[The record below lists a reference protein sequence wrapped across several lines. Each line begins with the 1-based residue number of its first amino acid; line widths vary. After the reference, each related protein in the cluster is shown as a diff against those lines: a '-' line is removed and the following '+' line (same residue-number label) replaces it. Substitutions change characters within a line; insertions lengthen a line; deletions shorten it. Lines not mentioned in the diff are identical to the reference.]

1 MTLRTTQSQSLK
13 VNFSKVVF
21 VGKMPCFG
29 LHLLPNN
36 GFSGKLIK
44 YVKIIYVVGLEPVTI
59 GGINMAN
66 AVFTKGEGN
75 KGTIKFEVPVDVYEK
90 GIDAA
95 FNDVKKQITVPGFR
109 KGKMPKQVFFQMYG
123 EESLYQDALNV
134 VLPDV
139 FADAVAEAGVTT
151 VGQPK
156 IDAESMNKGEAWVLT
171 AEVELAPEIELGEY
185 KGVKVPASDVT
196 VSDEELD
203 AEITRLQEGQ
213 AELVLVDAPAKNGDT
228 VVIDFVGSVDGV
240 EFDGGKGENYSL
252 ELGSGSFIP
261 GFEDQLVG
269 AKAEDVVNVNVTFPE
284 EYQAADLAG
293 KDALFVVTVHEVK
306 AKEVPALDDEFAKD
320 IDEEVETLA
329 ELKDK
334 VKARLTTSKEDA
346 AKDAKEDAAIAAVV
360 DNASV
365 EGGQIPDSMIHEDVH
380 RQMNQFFASMQQQG
394 ISPELYYQI
403 TGSSEDDLHKQYEEG
418 AERRVKT
425 NLVLEAIVKAENIK
439 PSADDIAAEVKSLA
453 DQYGMDEAA
462 VRGALSDDMLSHDI
476 AIKQVVDMIVD
487 NAVEA

>member
-1 MTLRTTQSQSLK
+1 
-13 VNFSKVVF
+13 
-21 VGKMPCFG
+21 
-29 LHLLPNN
+29 
-36 GFSGKLIK
+36 
-44 YVKIIYVVGLEPVTI
+44 
-59 GGINMAN
+59 MAN

-156 IDAESMNKGEAWVLT
+156 IDAESMNKDEAWVLT
-171 AEVELAPEIELGEY
+171 AEVELAPEIELGDY
-185 KGVKVPASDVT
+185 KGVKVPSSDVT

>member
-1 MTLRTTQSQSLK
+1 
-13 VNFSKVVF
+13 
-21 VGKMPCFG
+21 
-29 LHLLPNN
+29 
-36 GFSGKLIK
+36 
-44 YVKIIYVVGLEPVTI
+44 
-59 GGINMAN
+59 MAN

-213 AELVLVDAPAKNGDT
+213 AELVLVDGPAKNGDT

>member
-1 MTLRTTQSQSLK
+1 
-13 VNFSKVVF
+13 
-21 VGKMPCFG
+21 
-29 LHLLPNN
+29 
-36 GFSGKLIK
+36 
-44 YVKIIYVVGLEPVTI
+44 
-59 GGINMAN
+59 MAN

-203 AEITRLQEGQ
+203 AEIARLQEGQ

-269 AKAEDVVNVNVTFPE
+269 SKAEDVVNVNVTFPE

-365 EGGQIPDSMIHEDVH
+365 EGGQIPESMIHEDVH

-403 TGSSEDDLHKQYEEG
+403 TGSSEDDLHKQYEDG

>member
-1 MTLRTTQSQSLK
+1 
-13 VNFSKVVF
+13 
-21 VGKMPCFG
+21 
-29 LHLLPNN
+29 
-36 GFSGKLIK
+36 
-44 YVKIIYVVGLEPVTI
+44 
-59 GGINMAN
+59 MAN

-109 KGKMPKQVFFQMYG
+109 KGKMPKQVFIQMYG
-123 EESLYQDALNV
+123 EESLYQDALNI

-139 FADAVAEAGVTT
+139 YADAVAEAGVTT

-156 IDAESMNKGEAWVLT
+156 IDAESMNKDEAWVLT
-171 AEVELAPEIELGEY
+171 AEVELAPEIELGDY

-240 EFDGGKGENYSL
+240 EFDGGKGDNYSL
-252 ELGSGSFIP
+252 ELGSNSFIP

-269 AKAEDVVNVNVTFPE
+269 AKADDVVNVNVTFPE

-439 PSADDIAAEVKSLA
+439 PTDEDVAAEVKSLA

-476 AIKQVVDMIVD
+476 AIKQVVDMIVE

>member
-1 MTLRTTQSQSLK
+1 
-13 VNFSKVVF
+13 
-21 VGKMPCFG
+21 
-29 LHLLPNN
+29 
-36 GFSGKLIK
+36 
-44 YVKIIYVVGLEPVTI
+44 
-59 GGINMAN
+59 MAN

-123 EESLYQDALNV
+123 EESLYQDALNI

-139 FADAVAEAGVTT
+139 YADAVAEAGVTT

-156 IDAESMNKGEAWVLT
+156 IDAESMNKDEAWVLT
-171 AEVELAPEIELGEY
+171 AEVELAPEIELGDY

-203 AEITRLQEGQ
+203 AEIARLQEGQ

>member
-1 MTLRTTQSQSLK
+1 
-13 VNFSKVVF
+13 
-21 VGKMPCFG
+21 
-29 LHLLPNN
+29 
-36 GFSGKLIK
+36 
-44 YVKIIYVVGLEPVTI
+44 
-59 GGINMAN
+59 MAN

-418 AERRVKT
+418 AEHRVKT

>member
-1 MTLRTTQSQSLK
+1 
-13 VNFSKVVF
+13 
-21 VGKMPCFG
+21 
-29 LHLLPNN
+29 
-36 GFSGKLIK
+36 
-44 YVKIIYVVGLEPVTI
+44 
-59 GGINMAN
+59 MAN

-156 IDAESMNKGEAWVLT
+156 IDVESMNKGEAWVLT

>member
-1 MTLRTTQSQSLK
+1 
-13 VNFSKVVF
+13 
-21 VGKMPCFG
+21 
-29 LHLLPNN
+29 
-36 GFSGKLIK
+36 
-44 YVKIIYVVGLEPVTI
+44 
-59 GGINMAN
+59 MAN

-203 AEITRLQEGQ
+203 AEIARLQEGQ

-365 EGGQIPDSMIHEDVH
+365 EGGQIPESMIHEDVH

-403 TGSSEDDLHKQYEEG
+403 TGSSEDDLHKQYEDG

>member
-1 MTLRTTQSQSLK
+1 
-13 VNFSKVVF
+13 
-21 VGKMPCFG
+21 
-29 LHLLPNN
+29 
-36 GFSGKLIK
+36 
-44 YVKIIYVVGLEPVTI
+44 
-59 GGINMAN
+59 MAN

-403 TGSSEDDLHKQYEEG
+403 TGSSEDDLHKQYEDG

>member
-1 MTLRTTQSQSLK
+1 
-13 VNFSKVVF
+13 
-21 VGKMPCFG
+21 
-29 LHLLPNN
+29 
-36 GFSGKLIK
+36 
-44 YVKIIYVVGLEPVTI
+44 
-59 GGINMAN
+59 MAN

-156 IDAESMNKGEAWVLT
+156 IDAESMNKDEAWVLT

-269 AKAEDVVNVNVTFPE
+269 AKADDVVNVNVTFPE

>member
-1 MTLRTTQSQSLK
+1 
-13 VNFSKVVF
+13 
-21 VGKMPCFG
+21 
-29 LHLLPNN
+29 
-36 GFSGKLIK
+36 
-44 YVKIIYVVGLEPVTI
+44 
-59 GGINMAN
+59 MAN

-123 EESLYQDALNV
+123 EESLYQDALNI
-134 VLPDV
+134 VLPEV

-151 VGQPK
+151 VGQPN

-203 AEITRLQEGQ
+203 AEIARLQEGQ

-240 EFDGGKGENYSL
+240 EFDGGKGDNYSL

-269 AKAEDVVNVNVTFPE
+269 AKAEDQVNVNVTFPE
-284 EYQAADLAG
+284 EYQATDLAG
-293 KDALFVVTVHEVK
+293 KDAVFAVTVHEVK

-334 VKARLTTSKEDA
+334 VKVRLAEQKEAA
-346 AKDAKEDAAIAAVV
+346 AKDAKEDAAVSAAV

-365 EGGQIPDSMIHEDVH
+365 QGGSIPEAMIHEDVH

-394 ISPELYYQI
+394 ISPELYFQI
-403 TGSSEDDLHKQYEEG
+403 TGSSEDDLHKQYAEG

-425 NLVLEAIVKAENIK
+425 NLVLEAIVKAEDIK
-439 PSADDIAAEVKSLA
+439 PSADEIAAEVKALA
-453 DQYGMDEAA
+453 DQYGMEEEA
-462 VRGALSDDMLSHDI
+462 VRNALTDDMLAHDI
-476 AIKQVVDMIVD
+476 AIKQVVDLLVE

>member
-1 MTLRTTQSQSLK
+1 
-13 VNFSKVVF
+13 
-21 VGKMPCFG
+21 
-29 LHLLPNN
+29 
-36 GFSGKLIK
+36 
-44 YVKIIYVVGLEPVTI
+44 
-59 GGINMAN
+59 MAN

-139 FADAVAEAGVTT
+139 FADAVAEAGVMT

>member
-1 MTLRTTQSQSLK
+1 
-13 VNFSKVVF
+13 
-21 VGKMPCFG
+21 
-29 LHLLPNN
+29 
-36 GFSGKLIK
+36 
-44 YVKIIYVVGLEPVTI
+44 
-59 GGINMAN
+59 MAN

-185 KGVKVPASDVT
+185 KGVKVPVSDVT

>member
-1 MTLRTTQSQSLK
+1 
-13 VNFSKVVF
+13 
-21 VGKMPCFG
+21 
-29 LHLLPNN
+29 
-36 GFSGKLIK
+36 
-44 YVKIIYVVGLEPVTI
+44 
-59 GGINMAN
+59 MAN

-320 IDEEVETLA
+320 IEEEVETLA

-365 EGGQIPDSMIHEDVH
+365 EGGQIPESMIHEDVH

-403 TGSSEDDLHKQYEEG
+403 TGSSEDDLHKQYEDG

>member
-1 MTLRTTQSQSLK
+1 
-13 VNFSKVVF
+13 
-21 VGKMPCFG
+21 
-29 LHLLPNN
+29 
-36 GFSGKLIK
+36 
-44 YVKIIYVVGLEPVTI
+44 
-59 GGINMAN
+59 MAN

-346 AKDAKEDAAIAAVV
+346 AKDAKEDAAIVAVV

>member
-1 MTLRTTQSQSLK
+1 
-13 VNFSKVVF
+13 
-21 VGKMPCFG
+21 
-29 LHLLPNN
+29 
-36 GFSGKLIK
+36 
-44 YVKIIYVVGLEPVTI
+44 
-59 GGINMAN
+59 MAN

-346 AKDAKEDAAIAAVV
+346 AKDTKEDAAIAAVV

>member
-1 MTLRTTQSQSLK
+1 
-13 VNFSKVVF
+13 
-21 VGKMPCFG
+21 
-29 LHLLPNN
+29 
-36 GFSGKLIK
+36 
-44 YVKIIYVVGLEPVTI
+44 
-59 GGINMAN
+59 MAN

-171 AEVELAPEIELGEY
+171 AEVELAPEIELGDY

-203 AEITRLQEGQ
+203 AEIARLQEGQ

>member
-1 MTLRTTQSQSLK
+1 
-13 VNFSKVVF
+13 
-21 VGKMPCFG
+21 
-29 LHLLPNN
+29 
-36 GFSGKLIK
+36 
-44 YVKIIYVVGLEPVTI
+44 
-59 GGINMAN
+59 MAN

-123 EESLYQDALNV
+123 EESLYQDALNI

-139 FADAVAEAGVTT
+139 YADAVAEAGVTT

-156 IDAESMNKGEAWVLT
+156 IDAESMNKDEAWVLT

-334 VKARLTTSKEDA
+334 DKARLTTSKEDA

-365 EGGQIPDSMIHEDVH
+365 EGGQIPESMIHEDVH

-476 AIKQVVDMIVD
+476 AIKQVVDMIVE

>member
-1 MTLRTTQSQSLK
+1 
-13 VNFSKVVF
+13 
-21 VGKMPCFG
+21 
-29 LHLLPNN
+29 
-36 GFSGKLIK
+36 
-44 YVKIIYVVGLEPVTI
+44 
-59 GGINMAN
+59 MAN

-185 KGVKVPASDVT
+185 KGVKVPVSDVT

-334 VKARLTTSKEDA
+334 VKARLTTSKENA

-365 EGGQIPDSMIHEDVH
+365 EGGQIPESMIHEDVH

-403 TGSSEDDLHKQYEEG
+403 TGSSEDDLHKQYEDG

>member
-1 MTLRTTQSQSLK
+1 
-13 VNFSKVVF
+13 
-21 VGKMPCFG
+21 
-29 LHLLPNN
+29 
-36 GFSGKLIK
+36 
-44 YVKIIYVVGLEPVTI
+44 
-59 GGINMAN
+59 MAN

-240 EFDGGKGENYSL
+240 EFEGGKGENYSL

>member
-1 MTLRTTQSQSLK
+1 
-13 VNFSKVVF
+13 
-21 VGKMPCFG
+21 
-29 LHLLPNN
+29 
-36 GFSGKLIK
+36 
-44 YVKIIYVVGLEPVTI
+44 
-59 GGINMAN
+59 MAN

-476 AIKQVVDMIVD
+476 AIKQVVDMIVE

>member
-1 MTLRTTQSQSLK
+1 
-13 VNFSKVVF
+13 
-21 VGKMPCFG
+21 
-29 LHLLPNN
+29 
-36 GFSGKLIK
+36 
-44 YVKIIYVVGLEPVTI
+44 
-59 GGINMAN
+59 MAN

-123 EESLYQDALNV
+123 EESLYQDALNI

-139 FADAVAEAGVTT
+139 YADAVAEAGVTT

>member
-1 MTLRTTQSQSLK
+1 
-13 VNFSKVVF
+13 
-21 VGKMPCFG
+21 
-29 LHLLPNN
+29 
-36 GFSGKLIK
+36 
-44 YVKIIYVVGLEPVTI
+44 
-59 GGINMAN
+59 MAN

-203 AEITRLQEGQ
+203 AEIARLQEGQ